1 MSEVKKFDHVL
12 FGQLRVE
19 MINDEP
25 WVVAND
31 VTDSLG
37 YKNGRDAVARHVET
51 EDRVKRA
58 TLTAG
63 GMQDVTFINEA
74 GVVNLVSYSRNGVCE
89 SIKQAILDQMPN
101 GNYIATVT
109 RDEHVALKTIE
120 QLLGISLIRQYRVD
134 DYRVDGYHP
143 ESNTVYEV
151 YEPYHNMCVDVD
163 KERQA
168 YIENKLGC
176 NFVIIRA

>member
-12 FGQLRVE
+12 YQGEVYFIANEVAKLLGYRNFSKTLRDHCKSIVKLSYKE
-19 MINDEP
+19 AEIIGFSGKIKGMQIIPEKD
-25 WVVAND
+25 VVALI
-31 VTDSLG
+31 S
-37 YKNGRDAVARHVET
+37 KC
-51 EDRVKRA
+51 
-58 TLTAG
+58 
-63 GMQDVTFINEA
+63 
-74 GVVNLVSYSRNGVCE
+74 RNGACE
-89 SIKQAILDQMPN
+89 SIKQALLDQMPN

-120 QLLGISLIRQYRVD
+120 QLLGISLIRQYQVD

-151 YEPYHNMCVDVD
+151 YEPYHNMCVDID
-163 KERQA
+163 KERQV

-176 NFVIIRA
+176 NFVIIRV